1 MDCVDDEV
9 KVFSP
14 ILALGELTI
23 SRSNDRSDAI
33 VSSAVEDTSSN
44 SIPFVPASDNA
55 STATYPLSATE
66 YPSHHIHLPM
76 LSLVRFVSIF
86 SMLVR
91 LSTYVVAIFGQL
103 GIWHFSS
110 TELVFFTL

>member
-23 SRSNDRSDAI
+23 SRSNDRSDTI

-44 SIPFVPASDNA
+44 SIPFVSASDNA

-86 SMLVR
+86 SMLIR

-103 GIWHFSS
+103 GSWRF
-110 TELVFFTL
+110 